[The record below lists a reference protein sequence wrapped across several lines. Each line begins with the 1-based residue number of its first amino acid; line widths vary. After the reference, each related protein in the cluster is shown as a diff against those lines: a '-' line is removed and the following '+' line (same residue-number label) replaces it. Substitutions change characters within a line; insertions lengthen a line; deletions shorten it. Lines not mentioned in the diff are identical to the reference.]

1 MEANFETPPVFNS
14 FSKKCSTTILTFTWS
29 ARAKDEMFQ
38 MGLSRNVREKT
49 IDCNFKW
56 GKHGKTMALN
66 HWIFQDLSFVSHDL
80 RPIPRCQLTGTP
92 STKPAWRTTSKSCV
106 LRPVA
111 QTFLVGCRAPEVATL
126 TSRKG
131 LGAKECKQKGPNPES
146 HLSSLLQTYSYSPEA
161 INLGPVG
168 CSTATGLM

>member
-1 MEANFETPPVFNS
+1 MEANCETPPVFKS

-38 MGLSRNVREKT
+38 MGLSRNVREKA

-131 LGAKECKQKGPNPES
+131 LGGKRSASKKVQIQKATSPIFSRPIHTPPNR
-146 HLSSLLQTYSYSPEA
+146 
-161 INLGPVG
+161 
-168 CSTATGLM
+168 STRAL